1 MSQIFSILLE
11 VSLGYQ
17 YIEIGVVLRETILLS
32 KMLLSAESWHKLFQ
46 YQIERL
52 EDVDLA
58 FFRQLFNSHSKTGI
72 EFYFSESGTIPIP
85 IKISVRRLMYWW
97 HIVRVNKSELIS
109 RVYSAQKLSAV
120 SGDWVKLLE
129 TDKEEFKIN
138 LTDEEV
144 CRLSALKF
152 KNYLKKK
159 SVELTIQYLQR
170 LKRKHS
176 KSEHLDVTDLAM
188 SEYLID
194 DRFTKSERE
203 LLFKLRSRT
212 VLVKDNFKNA
222 YLNNDMLCELCN
234 LFTCTQSHPL
244 QCPRINSRIIV
255 DKQLNISDKFIYGTV
270 DEQLLYVRIYKQFW
284 DIREEMI
291 SQQKSQ

>member
-1 MSQIFSILLE
+1 M
-11 VSLGYQ
+11 
-17 YIEIGVVLRETILLS
+17 
-32 KMLLSAESWHKLFQ
+32 
-46 YQIERL
+46 
-52 EDVDLA
+52 
-58 FFRQLFNSHSKTGI
+58 
-72 EFYFSESGTIPIP
+72 
-85 IKISVRRLMYWW
+85 
-97 HIVRVNKSELIS
+97 NKSELIS

-120 SGDWVKLLE
+120 TGDWVKLLE
-129 TDKEEFKIN
+129 TDKEEFNIN

-144 CRLSALKF
+144 CKLSEMKF

-159 SVELTIQYLQR
+159 SVELTIQYLQK

-176 KSEHLDVTDLAM
+176 KSEHLDVSDLAI

-212 VLVKDNFKNA
+212 VSVKDNFKNA
-222 YLNNDMLCELCN
+222 YLNNDMLCELCK

-255 DKQLNISDKFIYGTV
+255 DKQLNVSDKFIFGTV
-270 DEQLLYVRIYKQFW
+270 DEQLLYVRIYQQFW
-284 DIREEMI
+284 DIREQMI
-291 SQQKSQ
+291 SEQKEQ